1 MKKKS
6 YAMINAAK
14 YKAENPNS
22 SIMSIAKQFGVDRG
36 ALTKALDD
44 YLLYTIDGND
54 GFYYYFTKEELSI
67 VEYFMEHPHISIEE
81 LKRVFNTS
89 MKSDTLKRWIKIL
102 GYEYKTHHKY
112 NNNQNAFDK
121 IRTEEDA
128 YWLGFITA
136 DGYVNETNNWLQIGV
151 GEIDLLHLK
160 KFLKYLDFQENEMDE
175 IIKRRTGGAYTKDN
189 IVYSITI
196 CGKQLVNNLKQ
207 YNLFQGKSGK
217 EIPYKCAT
225 PELEKAYIR
234 GMLDGDGYIRST
246 EFGVGI
252 VGSLQM
258 LEYIRNYLHIYLNI
272 DNEKYIHPHGTIYKF
287 AVGGKNISKQILDF
301 LYKDATIYLNRKY
314 DLYKQYCRA

>member
-36 ALTKALDD
+36 ALTRTLDD

-54 GFYYYFTKEELSI
+54 GFYYYFTEEELSI
-67 VEYFMEHPHISIEE
+67 VKYFMEHPHISIEE

-112 NNNQNAFDK
+112 NNNQNAFDVIK
-121 IRTEEDA
+121 TEEDA

-136 DGYVNETNNWLQIGV
+136 DGYINETNNWLNIGL
-151 GEIDLLHLK
+151 GEVDLNHLK
-160 KFLKYLDFQENEMDE
+160 KFLKYIGFQENEMDE
-175 IIKRRTGGAYTKDN
+175 IIKKRTGGAYTKDN
-189 IVYSITI
+189 IVYTITI

-225 PELEKAYIR
+225 PKLEKAYIR

-258 LEYIRNYLHIYLNI
+258 LEYIRNYLHIYLDV
-272 DNEKYIHPHGTIYKF
+272 DNEKYIYPHGTIYKF
-287 AVGGKNISKQILDF
+287 AVGGKNISKRILDF
-301 LYKDATIYLNRKY
+301 LYKDATIYLDRKY